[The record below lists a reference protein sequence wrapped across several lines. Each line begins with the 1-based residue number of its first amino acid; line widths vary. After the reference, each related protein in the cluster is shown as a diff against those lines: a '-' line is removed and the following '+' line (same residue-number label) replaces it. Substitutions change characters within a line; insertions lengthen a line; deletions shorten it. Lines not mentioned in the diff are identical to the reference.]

1 MENLKES
8 SDEKSEDQALVD
20 SYIQDFKSKTKGR
33 IGNRQEN
40 PKKTN
45 THYSEED
52 IKEIVRLRFGS
63 EEPTGPPIRSWRE
76 IAKITGAKSMSI
88 VAAVKRYQARGSF
101 LDARKLL
108 NCREASS

>member
-1 MENLKES
+1 LRNG
-8 SDEKSEDQALVD
+8 SDGNNSDDSALVD
-20 SYIQDFKSKTKGR
+20 SYIKDFKSKTNGR
-33 IGNRQEN
+33 IGNRQDN

-45 THYSEED
+45 THYSEDD

-63 EEPTGPPIRSWRE
+63 EDMSGAPIRSWRE
-76 IAKITGAKSMSI
+76 IAKMTGAKSMSI
-88 VAAVKRYQARGSF
+88 FAAVKRYQARGSF